1 MLNFR
6 GGETERLEMRLD
18 TAVFQ
23 RGLTD
28 SREKARRLILGGFV
42 SVGGIV
48 VTKPSFAVAEDAA
61 VTVAANDDFVG
72 RGAYKLLAALDAFSV
87 DLTDR
92 VCLDIGASTGG
103 FCEVMLRRGARI
115 VYAVDVGTGQLAAR
129 LAADGR
135 VVNMEQTDAR
145 TLTRESFAVPP
156 DFCSVDVSFISL
168 EHIVPPLAARFD
180 CRFVTLV
187 KPQFEAGRADIGK
200 RGVVK
205 SAAAH
210 ERVLRAFHAMLGQ
223 SGLFLS
229 GLIPSPVRG
238 GDGNAEYLAAFSR
251 ETSDF
256 MPDIRAVVRSALA

>member
-1 MLNFR
+1 
-6 GGETERLEMRLD
+6 MRLD

-42 SVGGIV
+42 SVGGIA
-48 VTKPSFAVAEDAA
+48 VTKPSFSVAEDAS
-61 VTVAANDDFVG
+61 VTIAANDDFVG

-87 DLTDR
+87 DLTDK

-145 TLTRESFAVPP
+145 TLTRESLAVPP

-168 EHIVPPLAARFD
+168 EHIVPLLAARFE
-180 CRFVTLV
+180 CRFVALV

-200 RGVVK
+200 HGVVK

-210 ERVLRAFHAMLGQ
+210 ERVLRTFHAMLGQ
-223 SGLFLS
+223 NGLFLS
-229 GLIPSPVRG
+229 GLMPSPVRG
-238 GDGNAEYLAAFSR
+238 GGGNIEYLAAFSR
-251 ETSDF
+251 EPSGF
-256 MPDIRAVVRSALA
+256 MPDIRAVVRSAPDQCG

>member
-1 MLNFR
+1 M
-6 GGETERLEMRLD
+6 
-18 TAVFQ
+18 
-23 RGLTD
+23 
-28 SREKARRLILGGFV
+28 
-42 SVGGIV
+42 
-48 VTKPSFAVAEDAA
+48 
-61 VTVAANDDFVG
+61 
-72 RGAYKLLAALDAFSV
+72 
-87 DLTDR
+87 
-92 VCLDIGASTGG
+92 
-103 FCEVMLRRGARI
+103 
-115 VYAVDVGTGQLAAR
+115 
-129 LAADGR
+129 
-135 VVNMEQTDAR
+135 
-145 TLTRESFAVPP
+145 
-156 DFCSVDVSFISL
+156 
-168 EHIVPPLAARFD
+168 PPLAARFD

-223 SGLFLS
+223 IGLFLS

>member
-28 SREKARRLILGGFV
+28 SREKARNGLF
-42 SVGGIV
+42 
-48 VTKPSFAVAEDAA
+48 
-61 VTVAANDDFVG
+61 
-72 RGAYKLLAALDAFSV
+72 
-87 DLTDR
+87 
-92 VCLDIGASTGG
+92 
-103 FCEVMLRRGARI
+103 FCI
-115 VYAVDVGTGQLAAR
+115 SGQLAAR